1 MFCMYVTAVA
11 FSTLQS
17 RLTYGVHIRKRR
29 EAPLSFTMPG
39 WDGDMVRGFG
49 TILSPLRICEGLKMR
64 LSEDNRNPPSL
75 TGINETETDSAG
87 SDTICP

>member
-1 MFCMYVTAVA
+1 
-11 FSTLQS
+11 
-17 RLTYGVHIRKRR
+17 
-29 EAPLSFTMPG
+29 MPG

-64 LSEDNRNPPSL
+64 LSEDNRDPPSL

-87 SDTICP
+87 SNTICPQQGHARGDVSAFFGHDSLLAYCGVLRFSSVCNTN